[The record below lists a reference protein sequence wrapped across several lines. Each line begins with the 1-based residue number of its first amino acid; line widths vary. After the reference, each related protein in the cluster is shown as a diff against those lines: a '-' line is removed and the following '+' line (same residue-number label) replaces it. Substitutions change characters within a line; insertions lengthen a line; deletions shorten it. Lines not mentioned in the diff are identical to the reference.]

1 MTLFHISP
9 ERVIASAGVG
19 KTVVTTCRDVMRNRI
34 IGIVVGAICGAFLGA
49 GTGVVGAFGGASG
62 LIVFALIGGIVGLL
76 AVPDA
81 VRLAA
86 KLRHLRKK
94 VGKK

>member
-1 MTLFHISP
+1 
-9 ERVIASAGVG
+9 
-19 KTVVTTCRDVMRNRI
+19 MRNRI

-49 GTGVVGAFGGASG
+49 GTGVVGEFGGVSG
-62 LIVFALIGGIVGLL
+62 LIVFALIGGIVGFF

-81 VRLAA
+81 VRLTAR
-86 KLRHLRKK
+86 LGRLRKK